1 MRFWIRGEEVI
12 FLTVKEVSRLV
23 GVQERTIRNNVQ
35 KGKYG
40 DENKGFVYINGRGGY
55 VKF

>member
-1 MRFWIRGEEVI
+1 MI